1 MLDCTI
7 LSIVSFDFCEGIL
20 NSYCFLK
27 VVEKSGNA
35 WYNKLIRA
43 VNLPDKS
50 EVVGGEIDMSNY
62 GSCGIDCDSC
72 RFKTEQN
79 CTGCHVHKGQPF
91 WGTCEIYAC
100 AASQV
105 LPHCGKC
112 GDFPCE
118 KLIEKI
124 QMEMALKLI
133 I

>member
-1 MLDCTI
+1 MI
-7 LSIVSFDFCEGIL
+7 G
-20 NSYCFLK
+20 K
-27 VVEKSGNA
+27 VVEKSGVA
-35 WYNKLIRA
+35 WYNGFIKA
-43 VNLPDKS
+43 DNLSDKS
-50 EVVGGEIDMSNY
+50 EFVGGEIDMSNY

-118 KLIEKI
+118 KLIEAHKGENPDGNGI
-124 QMEMALKLI
+124 EIDNLRKL
-133 I
+133 